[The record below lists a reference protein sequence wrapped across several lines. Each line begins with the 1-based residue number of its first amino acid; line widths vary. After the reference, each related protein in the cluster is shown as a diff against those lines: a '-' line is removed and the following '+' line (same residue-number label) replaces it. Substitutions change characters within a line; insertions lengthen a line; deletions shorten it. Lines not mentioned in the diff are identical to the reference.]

1 MPTNSTDGRWAQPT
15 PQTMA
20 DRPNIQ
26 TRVPHV
32 LEEPGA
38 QAGARVYADAFLQAA
53 EGKTDEL
60 LEEFTS
66 LQDDVLSK
74 QPEFARLLMGRSLG
88 REEKVRLINQVIA
101 PRASELFANFLRVL
115 ARHDRLDLLPSIL
128 HEVHIRHERA
138 MGRRRVTVTSAVPLN
153 EETLAR
159 LRDRLKAGLSFDPV
173 IIPKVDPKVLGGLV
187 IQVGDTVYDTSLRA
201 RLSQLR
207 SRLRQRS
214 LHEIQ
219 SGRDRFRHSA

>member
-1 MPTNSTDGRWAQPT
+1 
-15 PQTMA
+15 MA
-20 DRPNIQ
+20 DLQ
-26 TRVPHV
+26 TRVRSVMEDPA
-32 LEEPGA
+32 A

-53 EGKTDEL
+53 GGRPDEL

-66 LQDDVLSK
+66 FQDDVLAT
-74 QPEFARLLMGRSLG
+74 QPEFGRLLMGRSLS
-88 REEKVRLINQVIA
+88 RDEKVRLVDKVIA
-101 PRASELFANFLRVL
+101 PQASDLFANFLRVL

-128 HEVHIRHERA
+128 HEVHVKHERA
-138 MGRRRVTVTSAVPLN
+138 AGRRRVTVTSAVPLN
-153 EETLAR
+153 EETLGR
-159 LRDRLKAGLSFDPV
+159 LRERMRAALSFDPV

-201 RLSQLR
+201 RLNQLR

-214 LHEIQ
+214 LYEIQ

>member
-1 MPTNSTDGRWAQPT
+1 
-15 PQTMA
+15 MA
-20 DRPNIQ
+20 DRSDLQ
-26 TRVPHV
+26 TRIPSV

-38 QAGARVYADAFLQAA
+38 QAGARIYADAFLQAA
-53 EGKTDEL
+53 EGQTGEL

-66 LQDDVLSK
+66 LHDDVLAK
-74 QPEFARLLMGRSLG
+74 QPEFARMLMGRSLG

-101 PRASELFANFLRVL
+101 PHASDLFANFLRVL

-128 HEVHIRHERA
+128 HEAHVRQERA
-138 MGRRRVTVTSAVPLN
+138 AGRRRVTVTSAVPLN
-153 EETLAR
+153 EETMTR
-159 LRDRLKAGLSFDPV
+159 LRERLRVALSFEPV

-201 RLSQLR
+201 RLNQLR

-214 LHEIQ
+214 LYEIQ

>member
-1 MPTNSTDGRWAQPT
+1 
-15 PQTMA
+15 MA
-20 DRPNIQ
+20 DTPKVQ
-26 TRVPHV
+26 TRIRSVMEDPA
-32 LEEPGA
+32 A

-53 EGKTDEL
+53 GARTEEL
-60 LEEFTS
+60 IEEFTS
-66 LQDDVLSK
+66 FQDDVLAK
-74 QPEFARLLMGRSLG
+74 QPEFARLLMGRSLS
-88 REEKVRLINQVIA
+88 RDEKVRLIDRVV
-101 PRASELFANFLRVL
+101 ASQASDLFANFLRVL

-128 HEVHIRHERA
+128 HEVHVKQERA
-138 MGRRRVTVTSAVPLN
+138 GGRQRVTVTSAVPLT

-159 LRDRLKAGLSFDPV
+159 LRERLRVALSFDPV

-201 RLSQLR
+201 RLNQLR

-214 LHEIQ
+214 LYEIQ